1 MYLWESNHINDYR
14 TRNHSRCFYL
24 LIFLVNLKLSDSQ
37 NRYATDYLI
46 STLDWK
52 FLIGR
57 LNEFFIIKKYYE

>member
-1 MYLWESNHINDYR
+1 MYLWESDLINDYR
-14 TRNHSRCFYL
+14 IRNYSGYFYF

-57 LNEFFIIKKYYE
+57 INEFFIIQ